1 MNLKETE
8 TDDAI
13 HMDALRSAVKAGVAD
28 FDQERYCAFPSS
40 AELRTHLASV
50 AAKAIAEA

>member
-1 MNLKETE
+1 MNLKQTE
-8 TDDAI
+8 NEDTI
-13 HMDALRSAVKAGVAD
+13 QMEALRSAVKAGVAD

-50 AAKAIAEA
+50 ADKAIAEA